1 MYYKV
6 VHEEDG
12 QLTSSD
18 VLGEA
23 LTVYIPGIAV
33 RPPFGPS
40 FCMDNLQN
48 AMEYCSGFPPL
59 QLWECEGE
67 LSSIQPTRMLGYLH
81 TSSPCILNSFWKFVK
96 RHQHAEYQCFGLE
109 RLWAGTVFLDTVK
122 LTQRLFTSDKNRGID
137 DYNDCE

>member
-1 MYYKV
+1 MYYKI

-40 FCMDNLQN
+40 FCMDNLRDALN
-48 AMEYCSGFPPL
+48 YCEGCPPQ

-67 LSSIQPTRMLGYLH
+67 PSPVQPTRMLGYSF
-81 TSSPCILNSFWKFVK
+81 TSSPPNLKTFWKLTRSS
-96 RHQHAEYQCFGLE
+96 RHTLSQHFQLFEALEQFPSKAGPFFG
-109 RLWAGTVFLDTVK
+109 
-122 LTQRLFTSDKNRGID
+122 I
-137 DYNDCE
+137 